1 MEDREIP
8 DHNGQN
14 IPYSK
19 IRRGGLK
26 PELDSLR
33 VSVTPQRISAT
44 PTQETHTHTVYG
56 ENAFHHSLPRVR
68 SVFVTNLHLGP
79 FICWLSYN
87 HSVVYWN
94 WKKNQ
99 LQFDIQKLKGRIM
112 KKNTKKEVKIEE
124 ITQKLMKLRD
134 ELDDYYNNVFIPE
147 YRDNTVF
154 DTHRVD
160 SPEVFDLVVRK
171 KLSRKTE
178 ILNEDKR
185 YWRNSLGIDSVGDL
199 PSFQGLLE
207 FEKQIPDSISQLNDD
222 ELDRF
227 IESMKSDERNN

>member
-1 MEDREIP
+1 MTT
-8 DHNGQN
+8 NG
-14 IPYSK
+14 K
-19 IRRGGLK
+19 
-26 PELDSLR
+26 
-33 VSVTPQRISAT
+33 
-44 PTQETHTHTVYG
+44 TQ
-56 ENAFHHSLPRVR
+56 
-68 SVFVTNLHLGP
+68 
-79 FICWLSYN
+79 
-87 HSVVYWN
+87 
-94 WKKNQ
+94 
-99 LQFDIQKLKGRIM
+99 
-112 KKNTKKEVKIEE
+112 VKIEE
-124 ITQKLMKLRD
+124 ITRKLLELKSQ
-134 ELDDYYNNVFIPE
+134 LDDYYYNVFIPE
-147 YRDNTVF
+147 YRENTVF

-160 SPEVFDLVVRK
+160 SSEVFDLVVRK

>member
-1 MEDREIP
+1 MKDNMKREF
-8 DHNGQN
+8 N
-14 IPYSK
+14 
-19 IRRGGLK
+19 
-26 PELDSLR
+26 
-33 VSVTPQRISAT
+33 
-44 PTQETHTHTVYG
+44 
-56 ENAFHHSLPRVR
+56 
-68 SVFVTNLHLGP
+68 
-79 FICWLSYN
+79 
-87 HSVVYWN
+87 
-94 WKKNQ
+94 
-99 LQFDIQKLKGRIM
+99 M
-112 KKNTKKEVKIEE
+112 EE